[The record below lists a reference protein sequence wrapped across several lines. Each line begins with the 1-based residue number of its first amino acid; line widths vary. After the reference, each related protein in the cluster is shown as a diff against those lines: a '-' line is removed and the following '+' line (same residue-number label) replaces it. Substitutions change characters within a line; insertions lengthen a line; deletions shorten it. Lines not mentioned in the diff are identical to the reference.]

1 MPFEFRFQEV
11 IDLYHNRENELKRM
25 TDIELTYCKEH
36 LFMDDKQRNMVKQI
50 LNRQKEMLEI
60 YQNEIREIAY
70 THGLENKEY

>member
-1 MPFEFRFQEV
+1 
-11 IDLYHNRENELKRM
+11 
-25 TDIELTYCKEH
+25 
-36 LFMDDKQRNMVKQI
+36 MDDKQRNMVKQI